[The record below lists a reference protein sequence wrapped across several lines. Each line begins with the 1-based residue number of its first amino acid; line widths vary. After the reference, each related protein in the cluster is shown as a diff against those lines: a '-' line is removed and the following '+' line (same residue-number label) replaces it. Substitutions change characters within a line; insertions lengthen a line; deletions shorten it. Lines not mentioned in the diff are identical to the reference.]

1 MVSAVSGQTASIG
14 LLAYKA
20 ADSDGGTLP
29 PGPGQVRDRLAAAQA
44 ASNPSEDSAVKL
56 TLSQDA
62 LDHIAQLP
70 SPPSVADRMFARL
83 GVTLQEGQDPEA
95 AAQQYFDD
103 KSKQGHLRGEISM
116 LNVRINLQ
124 ARARDQLRHNQ
135 DEYNRVLNTKPVPRQ
150 ELSGKE
156 KDAAVKLMENLGYQW
171 PGKGQNRMFAVDNTM
186 YLFKGDDGS
195 VWTNQGDIPVSDEHK
210 QFWLGHLSERIGE
223 GQRDMSDVIS
233 NRDAMQA
240 QHDALATKY
249 APPARQ

>member
-1 MVSAVSGQTASIG
+1 MLSAVSGQAASIG
-14 LLAYKA
+14 LSAYKA
-20 ADSDGGTLP
+20 ADDDGSAQLA
-29 PGPGQVRDRLAAAQA
+29 GPAKLRDRLAAAQA
-44 ASNPSEDSAVKL
+44 AFDPSEDSAVKL

-70 SPPSVADRMFARL
+70 SPPSVADRMAALL

-103 KSKQGHLRGEISM
+103 KSAQAKLRGEISM

-124 ARARDQLRHNQ
+124 ARAKDQLAHNQ
-135 DEYNRVLNTKPVPRQ
+135 DEYNRVINSKPVPRQ
-150 ELSGKE
+150 ELSGDE

-195 VWTNQGDIPVSDEHK
+195 VWTNQGDIPVSEEHK
-210 QFWLGHLSERIGE
+210 QSWLGHLSDRIGE
-223 GQRDMSDVIS
+223 GQRDMSGVIS
-233 NRDAMQA
+233 NRDALQA
-240 QHDALATKY
+240 QYDVLAAKY
-249 APPARQ
+249 APPAKQ